1 MPPAATRRRHFL
13 RFSVTL
19 LDRYIARQFLINTLA
34 LFVILCGFVVVID
47 VAMNLDR
54 FMRLAAQIGAEEG
67 GEPAGGVRQF
77 LIAMVLAADLWWPKL
92 LQLYNFLLGMVMVAA
107 MGFTGAQLTR
117 QREFIAMMAAGI
129 GLQRVMRPI
138 LLIALVLTG
147 VQMLNQELVIPRI
160 APLLVRGHQ
169 DAGNHS
175 LGTGGVALTADGQGR
190 LFRAASF
197 DADTGELA
205 DLYIMERDQDQR
217 AVRAVR
223 AERGVYRDGGWDLK
237 GGWAE
242 PRGRMPG
249 GGGAGGRP
257 GGGAVAGPVARVES
271 SLDPQRLR
279 MQRFESY
286 KQALSYRQVGAMLA
300 RDTLADEGQRATLQR
315 IRYGRFAM
323 MISGLLTLIIAMPF
337 YIRREPTNMV
347 IQSLKC
353 APVAIAALV
362 GGILGA
368 SAAIPGIPA
377 PLGVFLPV
385 MLLSVVAVAQV
396 SSLRT

>member
-1 MPPAATRRRHFL
+1 M
-13 RFSVTL
+13 TL
-19 LDRYIARQFLINTLA
+19 LDRYIARQFLTNTLA

-47 VAMNLDR
+47 VAMNMDR
-54 FMRLAAQIGAEEG
+54 FMRVAGRIGGAEGESVG
-67 GEPAGGVRQF
+67 GIRQF
-77 LIAMVLAADLWWPKL
+77 LIAMVLVADLWWPKL

-107 MGFTGAQLTR
+107 MGFTCAQLTR

-169 DAGNHS
+169 EAGNHS
-175 LGTGGVALTADGQGR
+175 LGAGGVALTEDGQGR

-197 DADTGELA
+197 DADTGELT

-223 AERGVYRDGGWDLK
+223 AERGVYRDGGWDLE

-242 PRGRMPG
+242 PRGRVAG
-249 GGGAGGRP
+249 AASVGAGVP
-257 GGGAVAGPVARVES
+257 GPVARVES
-271 SLDPQRLR
+271 SLDPEKLR

-286 KQALSYRQVGAMLA
+286 KQALSFRQVGAMLG
-300 RDTLADEGQRATLQR
+300 RDTLADPVQRSTLER
-315 IRYGRFAM
+315 IRWGRFAM
-323 MISGLLTLIIAMPF
+323 MVSGLLALVIAMPF

-377 PLGVFLPV
+377 ALGVFLPV
-385 MLLSVVAVAQV
+385 MLLSVVAVAQI
-396 SSLRT
+396 SALKT

>member
-1 MPPAATRRRHFL
+1 
-13 RFSVTL
+13 VTL
-19 LDRYIARQFLINTLA
+19 LDRYIARQFLTNTLA

-54 FMRLAAQIGAEEG
+54 FMRLAGRIGGGEG
-67 GEPAGGVRQF
+67 GDPVGGIRQF
-77 LIAMVLAADLWWPKL
+77 LIAMVLVADLWWPKL

-107 MGFTGAQLTR
+107 MGFTCAQLTR

-138 LLIALVLTG
+138 LLVAVVLTG
-147 VQMLNQELVIPRI
+147 VQMLNQELIIPRI

-175 LGTGGVALTADGQGR
+175 LGAGGVSLTEDGQGR

-223 AERGVYRDGGWDLK
+223 ADRGVYRDGGWDLE

-242 PRGRMPG
+242 PRGRTPG
-249 GGGAGGRP
+249 GDGVAGA
-257 GGGAVAGPVARVES
+257 AVAGPVARVES
-271 SLDPQRLR
+271 SLDPAKLR

-286 KQALSYRQVGAMLA
+286 KQALSYRQVGAMLR
-300 RDTLADEGQRATLQR
+300 RDTLADPAQRATLER
-315 IRYGRFAM
+315 IRWGRFAM
-323 MISGLLTLIIAMPF
+323 MLSGLLALVIAMPF

-353 APVAIAALV
+353 APVAIGALV

-377 PLGVFLPV
+377 ALGVFLPV
-385 MLLSVVAVAQV
+385 MLLSVVAVAQI
-396 SSLRT
+396 SGLKT